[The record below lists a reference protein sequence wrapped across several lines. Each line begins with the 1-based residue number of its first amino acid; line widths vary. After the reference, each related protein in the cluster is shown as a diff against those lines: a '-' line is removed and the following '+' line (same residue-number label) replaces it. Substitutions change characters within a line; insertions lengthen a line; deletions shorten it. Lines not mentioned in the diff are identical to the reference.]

1 MIKAIVFLVK
11 VALLVALAV
20 WVADRP
26 GTVAIEW
33 MEYKLTL
40 QMGVFLLL
48 FVLTVLLAIAI
59 FGIIKGVADFPKS
72 FRRYR
77 EYVRRD
83 KGYKALTLG
92 LTAVAAGD
100 AISAQYQAHRATK
113 MLRDDNG
120 LPLLLKAQAARMNNK
135 EDEAREAFALLIQDK
150 NAAFLGVRGLLQA
163 ALDAQN
169 YSKAL
174 ELGREALRLHPKQP
188 WILRMVYDLEIKMQD
203 WEAARKT
210 LYRAE
215 KAGAVEARKAKS
227 DRVAMLLAEADA
239 ALQEDH
245 REQALHIL
253 KKAHGIDPSFA
264 PAVTRLAKMHIQN
277 SQRRRAVS
285 IIEKAWKV
293 APHPELVYVWDMAA
307 PAAGKKSKTDD
318 IAMRIKWFERLM
330 ALKPDSNEGH
340 LALAQAAMDD
350 GLWGEAR
357 AHLRE
362 AEKTDPSR
370 RVYRMLIA
378 LEERSTQDEEAIM
391 RWSDKADEAAPD
403 RQWVCRETGRVYPQW
418 SPVALPHNGFNTI
431 EWAVPD
437 AASAHTF
444 LAGGGVGKSAMIE
457 APGR

>member
-1 MIKAIVFLVK
+1 MIRAIIFMVK

-48 FVLTVLLAIAI
+48 FLLTVLLAIAI
-59 FGIIKGVADFPKS
+59 FGVIKGVADFPKS

-100 AISAQYQAHRATK
+100 AKSAQYQAHRATR
-113 MLRDDNG
+113 MLKDDNG

-135 EDEAREAFALLIQDK
+135 EDEARETFALLLQDK

-163 ALDAQN
+163 AIDAQN
-169 YSKAL
+169 YPKAL

-215 KAGAVEARKAKS
+215 KAGAVEAPKAKS
-227 DRVAMLLAEADA
+227 DRVAMLLAEADS

-245 REQALHIL
+245 RELALGIL
-253 KKAHGIDPSFA
+253 KKAHAQDPTFA
-264 PAVTRLAKMHIQN
+264 PTVTRLAKMQKSLDWIDTARHF
-277 SQRRRAVS
+277 V
-285 IIEKAWKV
+285 
-293 APHPELVYVWDMAA
+293 PEDQKCYTWWSYRNHDW
-307 PAAGKKSKTDD
+307 KKSNRGRRLDHIWVTQPLKKHLKSHEI
-318 IAMRIKWFERLM
+318 IAKARDWE
-330 ALKPDSNEGH
+330 KPSDH
-340 LALAQAAMDD
+340 VPVIMD
-350 GLWGEAR
+350 LN
-357 AHLRE
+357 L
-362 AEKTDPSR
+362 
-370 RVYRMLIA
+370 
-378 LEERSTQDEEAIM
+378 
-391 RWSDKADEAAPD
+391 
-403 RQWVCRETGRVYPQW
+403 
-418 SPVALPHNGFNTI
+418 
-431 EWAVPD
+431 
-437 AASAHTF
+437 
-444 LAGGGVGKSAMIE
+444 
-457 APGR
+457 